1 MATVN
6 LRDLVALL
14 QSSFANRDAARNAA
28 DASEALSCHVVA
40 QRAPEAADLG
50 WFFLVAGKERAA
62 ETAEAMAGALNADWA
77 QVSRAQ
83 AHEAPN
89 VACFIIPSPRPGA
102 SAIRWPAE
110 LALGMAEARDG
121 TLHTEKA
128 SPSLSAAAT
137 SVVPRA
143 QASTEFQLLLRETA
157 QRLEPGVEAAHE
169 TEVPPPGR
177 HGSARGRRRP
187 RGLTPRGRGPGGVW
201 PRRTAVLW
209 PRQPHGAGRP
219 RPRSPGYP
227 ARG

>member
-110 LALGMAEARDG
+110 LALGMAEARC
-121 TLHTEKA
+121 TRRKPAPVCQRRRLLL
-128 SPSLSAAAT
+128 SPAPRRPPSSNFCCAKRP
-137 SVVPRA
+137 SVWN
-143 QASTEFQLLLRETA
+143 QASK
-157 QRLEPGVEAAHE
+157 
-169 TEVPPPGR
+169 PPT
-177 HGSARGRRRP
+177 RRKCP
-187 RGLTPRGRGPGGVW
+187 
-201 PRRTAVLW
+201 
-209 PRQPHGAGRP
+209 P
-219 RPRSPGYP
+219 RP
-227 ARG
+227 AR